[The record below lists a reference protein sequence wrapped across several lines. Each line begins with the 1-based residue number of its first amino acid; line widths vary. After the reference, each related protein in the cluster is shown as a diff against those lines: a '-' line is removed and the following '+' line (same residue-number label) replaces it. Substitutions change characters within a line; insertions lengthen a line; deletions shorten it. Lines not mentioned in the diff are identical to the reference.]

1 MSKISTPVVIVN
13 FKTYEE
19 VEGYRSLSVARLCQE
34 ISKETGVCIAVCPP
48 LVELS
53 TVASSVNIPVLA
65 QHTDPMRPGP
75 STGWT
80 TPEGV
85 KSAGASGT
93 LLNHSEHRMMIADIP
108 VSVRL
113 CHSASLQ
120 VVLCADS
127 AETAG
132 ASAFWKPD
140 FIAVEP
146 PELIGG
152 DVSVTNAKPGVVE
165 DAVGAVRKVDDR
177 IPVLCG
183 AGVKTGE
190 DVRRAIELGTK
201 GVLLASGVVK
211 SKDVKGV
218 LRDLVRF
225 L

>member
-13 FKTYEE
+13 FKTYHE
-19 VEGYRSLSVARLCQE
+19 VEGYRSLSIARFCQDV
-34 ISKETGVCIAVCPP
+34 SKETGVCIAVCPP

-65 QHTDPMRPGP
+65 QHTDPVKPG
-75 STGWT
+75 SHTGWT
-80 TPEGV
+80 TPEAV
-85 KSAGASGT
+85 KAAGASGA
-93 LLNHSEHRMMIADIP
+93 LLNHSEHKMMLSDIST
-108 VSVRL
+108 SVRL
-113 CHSASLQ
+113 CRSATLQ
-120 VVLCADS
+120 TVVCADS

-132 ASAFWKPD
+132 ACAFLKPD

-152 DVSVTNAKPGVVE
+152 EVSITNAKPEVVE
-165 DAVGAVRKVDDR
+165 NAVRAVHRIDDN

-190 DVRRAIELGTK
+190 DAKRAIELGAR

-211 SKDVKGV
+211 SEDVKKT
-218 LRDLVRF
+218 LQDLIKF

>member
-1 MSKISTPVVIVN
+1 LSKISTPVVIVN
-13 FKTYEE
+13 FKTYHE
-19 VEGYRSLSVARLCQE
+19 VEGYRSLSIARFCQDV
-34 ISKETGVCIAVCPP
+34 SKETGVCIAVCPP

-65 QHTDPMRPGP
+65 QHTDPVKPG
-75 STGWT
+75 SHTGWT
-80 TPEGV
+80 TPEAV
-85 KSAGASGT
+85 KAAGASGA
-93 LLNHSEHRMMIADIP
+93 LLNHSEHKMMLSDIST
-108 VSVRL
+108 SVRL
-113 CHSASLQ
+113 CRSATLQ
-120 VVLCADS
+120 TVVCADS

-132 ASAFWKPD
+132 ACAFLKPD

-152 DVSVTNAKPGVVE
+152 EVSVTNAKPEVVE
-165 DAVGAVRKVDDR
+165 NAVRAVHRIDDN

-190 DVRRAIELGTK
+190 DAKRAIELGAR

-211 SKDVKGV
+211 SEDVKKT
-218 LRDLVRF
+218 LQDLIKF

>member
-1 MSKISTPVVIVN
+1 MNKISTPLVIVN
-13 FKTYEE
+13 FKTYHE
-19 VEGYRSLSVARLCQE
+19 VEGYRSLSIARFCQDV
-34 ISKETGVCIAVCPP
+34 SKETGVCIAVCPP

-65 QHTDPMRPGP
+65 QHTDPVKPG
-75 STGWT
+75 SHTGWT
-80 TPEGV
+80 TPEAV
-85 KSAGASGT
+85 KAAGASGA
-93 LLNHSEHRMMIADIP
+93 LLNHSEHKMMLSDIST
-108 VSVRL
+108 SVRL
-113 CHSASLQ
+113 CRSATLQ
-120 VVLCADS
+120 TVVCADS

-132 ASAFWKPD
+132 ACAFLKPD

-152 DVSVTNAKPGVVE
+152 EVSITNAKPEVVE
-165 DAVGAVRKVDDR
+165 NAVRAVHRIDDN

-190 DVRRAIELGTK
+190 DAKRAIELGAR

-211 SKDVKGV
+211 SEDVKKT
-218 LRDLVRF
+218 LQDLIKF

>member
-1 MSKISTPVVIVN
+1 LNKISTPLVIVN
-13 FKTYEE
+13 FKTYHE
-19 VEGYRSLSVARLCQE
+19 VEGYRSLSIARFCQDV
-34 ISKETGVCIAVCPP
+34 SKETGVCIAVCPP

-65 QHTDPMRPGP
+65 QHTDPVKPG
-75 STGWT
+75 SHTGWT
-80 TPEGV
+80 TPEAV
-85 KSAGASGT
+85 KAAGASGA
-93 LLNHSEHRMMIADIP
+93 LLNHSEHKMMLSDIST
-108 VSVRL
+108 SVRL
-113 CHSASLQ
+113 CRSATLQ
-120 VVLCADS
+120 TVVCADS

-132 ASAFWKPD
+132 ACAFLKPD

-152 DVSVTNAKPGVVE
+152 EVSITNAKPEVVE
-165 DAVGAVRKVDDR
+165 NAVRAVHRIDDN

-190 DVRRAIELGTK
+190 DAKRAIELGAR

-211 SKDVKGV
+211 SEDVKKT
-218 LRDLVRF
+218 LQDLIKF

>member
-1 MSKISTPVVIVN
+1 MSRLSAPVVIVN
-13 FKTYEE
+13 FKTYSE
-19 VEGYRSLSVARLCQE
+19 VEGYRSLSLARICQGV
-34 ISKETGVCIAVCPP
+34 SKETGICIAVCPP
-48 LVELS
+48 QVELS

-65 QHTDPMRPGP
+65 QHTDPVRPG
-75 STGWT
+75 SFTGWT
-80 TPEGV
+80 TPGGV

-93 LLNHSEHRMMIADIP
+93 LLNHSEHRMMISDVPAT
-108 VSVRL
+108 VRL
-113 CHSASLQ
+113 CRSASLQ

-132 ASAFWKPD
+132 ACAFWKPD

-146 PELIGG
+146 PELISG
-152 DVSVTNAKPGVVE
+152 DVSVTSAKPE
-165 DAVGAVRKVDDR
+165 IIENAVRAVHRVDDG

-190 DVRRAIELGTK
+190 DVRRAIELGSK

-211 SKDVKGV
+211 SKDVKGT
-218 LRDLVRF
+218 LQDLVRF